1 MRMPLAPLFSPPYF
15 AVIFTSLRTEG
26 DADYGAMAERM
37 EELAREQ
44 SGYLGIDSARSE
56 AGITVSYW
64 RDLESVRSWKQQWE
78 HRDAQRQGR
87 EKWYE
92 AYTVRVCRVEHEYD
106 FAK

>member
-44 SGYLGIDSARSE
+44 SGYLGIEAAMGASGRSKAR
-56 AGITVSYW
+56 AGKV
-64 RDLESVRSWKQQWE
+64 V
-78 HRDAQRQGR
+78 
-87 EKWYE
+87 
-92 AYTVRVCRVEHEYD
+92 
-106 FAK
+106 